1 MSRLV
6 FRSLKTF
13 SPDCPRVEDEPD
25 HRLRGD
31 PMQSGVDVNEPRRER
46 EGRFR
51 RRKEMPS
58 GLWLRCSG
66 CGKIVYKNLVMERGN
81 VCPECN
87 FHFDI
92 TSEERIKLLADPETF
107 IEEFGELVSVD
118 PLEFVARR
126 AYKERLEQV
135 RGKTGL
141 REACSIGRC
150 EIGSTPVVLGVSDPR
165 FLMGSMGSVVG
176 EKITRGIDRAH
187 ELGHPFIFVSGSGG
201 GARMDEGMFSLMQ
214 MAKTSA
220 ALQRFGN
227 AGGLFIS
234 ILTNPTMGGAMASF
248 AALGDVTL
256 AEPKALVG
264 FAGPNVIKQTIKA
277 DLPAGFQSSEFNLEH
292 GFVDRIVDRQDL
304 RETLIR
310 LLAYLCP
317 QTT

>member
-1 MSRLV
+1 MNNDSRN
-6 FRSLKTF
+6 
-13 SPDCPRVEDEPD
+13 PD
-25 HRLRGD
+25 HRRD
-31 PMQSGVDVNEPRRER
+31 R
-46 EGRFR
+46 EGSRFR
-51 RRKEMPS
+51 RRKEMPT
-58 GLWLRCSG
+58 GLWLRCTG

-92 TSEERIKLLADPETF
+92 PSDERIRLLCDPDTF
-107 IEEFGELVSVD
+107 QEEFASLTSVD

-126 AYKERLEQV
+126 PYRERLDQV
-135 RGKTGL
+135 MAKTGL
-141 REACSIGRC
+141 REACVIGLA
-150 EIGSTPVVLGVSDPR
+150 EIGGMPVVLGVSDPR

-187 ELGHPFIFVSGSGG
+187 DLRVPYIFVSGSGG

-220 ALQRFGN
+220 ALQRFSE
-227 AGGLFIS
+227 AGGLFVS
-234 ILTNPTMGGAMASF
+234 VLTNPTMGGAMASF

-256 AEPKALVG
+256 AEPKSLIG

-277 DLPAGFQSSEFNLEH
+277 ELPSGFQSSEFNLAH
-292 GFVDRIVDRQDL
+292 GFIDRIVDRQDL

-310 LLAYLCP
+310 ILAYLCP
-317 QTT
+317 QSS